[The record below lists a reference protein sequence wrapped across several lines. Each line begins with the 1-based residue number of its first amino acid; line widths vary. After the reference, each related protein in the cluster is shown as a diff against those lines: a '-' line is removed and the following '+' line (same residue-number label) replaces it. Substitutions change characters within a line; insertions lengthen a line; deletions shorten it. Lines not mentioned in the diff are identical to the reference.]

1 MKPLLPLA
9 CLFSLLTFTAAPA
22 RAEPPLAVPVE
33 GATFSAELTA
43 LDADWQITFG
53 STENARQLSAGELVE
68 WGSCAEVKR
77 GPVAITADGGLLVA
91 DVIGADL
98 DHITL
103 DSGLFGQV
111 ELPLDALGGVVFDLP
126 AGESQRDLLLGR
138 IARAAGDSDRLL
150 LQNGDEITGLIESID
165 PAAVTLRTD
174 AGTPKIELDRI
185 AALIFNPDLKR
196 PPRHQGLRVW
206 AGFADGSRL
215 IATGLVVNGRVLEI
229 TAAGQ
234 TWKTLAAEL
243 VFLQPLG
250 GRATYLSDLTPAAE
264 RHEPYLDLN
273 WPAWRRD
280 ENIAG
285 GRLRCAG
292 RLYLKGI
299 GVHSYSQLTYLL
311 DRPYRRFQ
319 AALGIDD
326 STAGRGSVVFRVY
339 VDRERTHT
347 SNIIRGGESPVPISV
362 DLSGAKRLDLIVDF
376 ADRADQHDRAAW
388 LNARLVE

>member
-1 MKPLLPLA
+1 MKLPLA
-9 CLFSLLTFTAAPA
+9 CLLLLLAFTPTW
-22 RAEPPLAVPVE
+22 AEPPPAVPVE
-33 GATFSAELTA
+33 GAAFPAELTA

-53 STENARQLSAGELVE
+53 SGQIARQLTAGELVE
-68 WGSCAEVKR
+68 WGSCAEVRK
-77 GPVAITADGGLLVA
+77 GPLAITADGGLLVA
-91 DVIGADL
+91 DVLGADL

-103 DSGLFGQV
+103 DSGLFGQI
-111 ELPLDALGGVVFDLP
+111 ELPLDALAGIVFDLP
-126 AGESQRDLLLGR
+126 AAESDRDALLGR
-138 IARAAGDSDRLL
+138 IARADGDSDRLL

-165 PAAVTLRTD
+165 RAAVTLRTEL
-174 AGTPKIELDRI
+174 GTPKIELDRI
-185 AALIFNPDLKR
+185 AAIVFNPDLKR
-196 PPRHQGLRVW
+196 PPKHQGLRAW

-229 TAAGQ
+229 TACGQ
-234 TWKTLAAEL
+234 TWKTLAGEL

-250 GRATYLSDLTPAAE
+250 GRVTYLSDLTPAAE
-264 RHEPYLDLN
+264 RHEPYLDLR

-311 DRPYRRFQ
+311 DKPYRRFQ

-326 STAGRGSVVFRVY
+326 STAGRGSVTFRVY
-339 VDRERTHT
+339 VDRRRQHT
-347 SNIIRGGESPVPISV
+347 SDVIRGGEHPVPISV

-388 LNARLVE
+388 LDARLVE